1 MKEIMLVSQ
10 PAPKLFICEIC
21 QEAAVNPL
29 TMGIESDR
37 KGSALVQLC
46 PECGAVDL
54 ELMQFCREAIISC
67 SVN

>member
-1 MKEIMLVSQ
+1 
-10 PAPKLFICEIC
+10 
-21 QEAAVNPL
+21 
-29 TMGIESDR
+29 MGIESDR
-37 KGSALVQLC
+37 KRSSLVQLC